1 MADQHG
7 VLAQPG
13 RPLRWAAGLIALF
26 AIAASLLAG
35 TGYQSQSGRVI
46 DEAELRARGA
56 AADVDRFVKARHQTL
71 NAIAALP
78 AIASGDPDQIRP
90 LLVDLADRDLGFDT
104 LLSWVDLDGLVQ
116 ARSDGDTGPPVDVAD
131 RPHIQAALAGTPSVS
146 AGVLGAVNQFPVIAF
161 IVPTFPPADP
171 APVNGALGSGI
182 RRDPPHSAAAESL
195 RFVAARTSSSWTRP
209 AR

>member
-26 AIAASLLAG
+26 AIAASLLAYS
-35 TGYQSQSGRVI
+35 GYQSQSGRVI

-90 LLVDLADRDLGFDT
+90 VLVDLADRDLGFDT
-104 LLSWVDLDGLVQ
+104 ILSWVDLDGLVQ
-116 ARSDGDTGPPVDVAD
+116 ARSDGDTGPPVDVGD
-131 RPHIQAALAGTPSVS
+131 RPHIQAALAGTPAVS

-161 IVPTFPPADP
+161 IVPTYGADGV
-171 APVNGALGSGI
+171 VNGALGSGI
-182 RRDPPHSAAAESL
+182 RLGPTAPPPRASGS
-195 RFVAARTSSSWTRP
+195 RAARTSSSWTRP